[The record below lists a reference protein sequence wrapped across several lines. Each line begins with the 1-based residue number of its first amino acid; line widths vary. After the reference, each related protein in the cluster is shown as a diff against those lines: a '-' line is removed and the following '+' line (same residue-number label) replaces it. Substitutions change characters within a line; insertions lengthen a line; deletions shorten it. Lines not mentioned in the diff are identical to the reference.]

1 MRFNIGGR
9 NREINDEGGG
19 GGTKGSY
26 REISCYM
33 VNVLGHRTGTLM
45 KGLVKQ

>member
-9 NREINDEGGG
+9 NREIKGEGGEK
-19 GGTKGSY
+19 TKGSY